1 MFGCARSVF
10 VKVGGQLMMRA
21 QGRPQTEGS
30 GSASALKGP
39 GRARAMQG
47 FAGRW
52 RAPQDRSGSTSL
64 CAPASA
70 GFTLVEVLVALAIV
84 AVTLA
89 AGLRA
94 AGALVDGSQRLADV
108 TAAQWCAENQLA
120 ELRLTRQ
127 FPGVGDGDFPCE
139 MLGRRYSGT
148 LRTRPTPNPNFRR
161 VDAIVRDEA
170 QRPLVTVSAI
180 VTRL

>member
-1 MFGCARSVF
+1 
-10 VKVGGQLMMRA
+10 
-21 QGRPQTEGS
+21 
-30 GSASALKGP
+30 
-39 GRARAMQG
+39 MQG

-64 CAPASA
+64 CAPASP